1 MTRSEI
7 EAKLKQIIIDTLK
20 DEIALEHL
28 NLEDKFEELGI
39 NSVIFIKTVVM
50 IELDFNIEFDDSDL
64 NVANFTDLKSLT
76 DHVERKVNSA
86 L

>member
-20 DEIALEHL
+20 DDIALEHL

-50 IELDFNIEFDDSDL
+50 IELEFNIEFEDSDL